1 MIHISSGTQ
10 FSNLTRFNITSSRSE
25 DVLSQLDVM
34 TTEICKGAL
43 LGVANQVHVRGN
55 FVLDT

>member
-1 MIHISSGTQ
+1 MIQVGSGSQ
-10 FSNLTRFNITSSRSE
+10 FSNLTRFNVISSRSE
-25 DVLSQLDVM
+25 DVLSQLDAM

-43 LGVANQVHVRGN
+43 LGVANQVLVRGN

>member
-1 MIHISSGTQ
+1 MIQVGSGSQ
-10 FSNLTRFNITSSRSE
+10 FSNLTRFNVISSRSE
-25 DVLSQLDVM
+25 DVLSQLDAM

-43 LGVANQVHVRGN
+43 LGVVNQVLVRGN